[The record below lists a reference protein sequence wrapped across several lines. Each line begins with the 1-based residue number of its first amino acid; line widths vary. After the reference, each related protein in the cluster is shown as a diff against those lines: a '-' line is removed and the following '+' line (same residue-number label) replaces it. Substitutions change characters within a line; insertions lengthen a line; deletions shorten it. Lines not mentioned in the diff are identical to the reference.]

1 MTGTPEPASDPDR
14 PRAGPDEGQV
24 KTIAELFTDWYS
36 RQASY
41 VRGASHDGPGRDW
54 RMIRAAEASAREIG
68 MRASIPDQSA
78 AGTPEYAADL
88 AQWGDGRGIGPGRAR
103 APEEPDGPEAGE

>member
-1 MTGTPEPASDPDR
+1 MTSTPEPASDPDG
-14 PRAGPDEGQV
+14 PHAGPDDGQV
-24 KTIAELFTDWYS
+24 KTIAELFADWYS
-36 RQASY
+36 QQASH

-54 RMIRAAEASAREIG
+54 RMIRAAVASARETG
-68 MRASIPDQSA
+68 LRASMADQSA

-88 AQWGDGRGIGPGRAR
+88 ARWGDGRGIGPGSAM